1 MESCQR
7 EVLREGVEACPSAAT
22 RRSWIIRMSGIP
34 KSTHAAKGPMRVLI
48 AVTAPSVA
56 PGLSAVKEGRECVV
70 YWYSIQ

>member
-48 AVTAPSVA
+48 AVTASTE
-56 PGLSAVKEGRECVV
+56 SATLDV
-70 YWYSIQ
+70 WASIESHETMNHPR